1 MHLGKRGLRALGVAE
16 SFSGRTSSTMAGVV
30 MRKDLR
36 VDGVALASLTVGGMD
51 ATEAVLSLIATLA
64 RRDINLVM
72 VSGSVVAWY
81 NILDPEAVRERS
93 GLPVVVVTYEESGGL
108 EEDIRHH
115 FPGDEDRLRAYR
127 NLGDRTPV
135 ELPTGERLFM
145 RATGIPEPDAARVIR
160 DFTRDGKVPEPVRV
174 ARLVARAAMRWQ
186 KGGGE
191 GGAGRVRPGSPPEDP
206 SSPAS

>member
-1 MHLGKRGLRALGVAE
+1 MHPEKRGLRALGIAE
-16 SFSGRTSSTMAGVV
+16 SFSGRASSTMAGVV

-36 VDGVALASLTVGGMD
+36 VDGAALASLTVGGMD
-51 ATEAVLSLIATLA
+51 ATAAVLGIIGSLA

-72 VSGSVVAWY
+72 VGGSVVAWY
-81 NILDPEAVRERS
+81 NILDPGEVRVRS
-93 GLPVVVVTYEESGGL
+93 GLPVIVVTYEESEGL

-115 FPGDEDRLRAYR
+115 FPGDENRLRAYR

-145 RATGIPEPDAARVIR
+145 RATGIAEEDAARVIR

-186 KGGGE
+186 RAPGDRNTGG
-191 GGAGRVRPGSPPEDP
+191 
-206 SSPAS
+206 